1 MLSSC
6 GWDLSS
12 GIKLAVNLGGG
23 MGFGLR
29 GVVDVIFIPGIL
41 MYCCLKNRKFPGC
54 RWSPLETDP
63 VTGYP
68 PPYEREVR
76 LSFRIKLP
84 WTCSSQS
91 NPCQTVGFC
100 NTHAVVHTLIP
111 VVRNQCPLWTL
122 NQSQIAHVFP
132 RLTLEFHVQY
142 VIICL

>member
-6 GWDLSS
+6 GWDLAS

-29 GVVDVIFIPGIL
+29 GVVDVVFVPGIL
-41 MYCCLKNRKFPGC
+41 LYCCLKNRKFPGC

-63 VTGYP
+63 VAGYP

-84 WTCSSQS
+84 KSLDHNSTLVKQS
-91 NPCQTVGFC
+91 DFV
-100 NTHAVVHTLIP
+100 IP
-111 VVRNQCPLWTL
+111 ML
-122 NQSQIAHVFP
+122 SFAH
-132 RLTLEFHVQY
+132 
-142 VIICL
+142 